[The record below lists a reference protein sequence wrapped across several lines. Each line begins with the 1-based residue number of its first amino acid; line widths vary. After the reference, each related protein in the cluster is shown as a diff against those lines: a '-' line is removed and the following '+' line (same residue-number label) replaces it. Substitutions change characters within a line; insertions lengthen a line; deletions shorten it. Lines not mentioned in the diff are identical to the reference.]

1 MSVSNDLREYRELFL
16 SDILS
21 DSQANQDL
29 NHVGFFR
36 KCIDLISED
45 GVVDEPIE
53 IAYKKIDQ
61 GISIHAYI
69 YSELDGTLSIFTHEF
84 LHLEDWEKPQPRG
97 EVIKK
102 VQRAVRFIEKSDNES
117 WVNKLEE
124 SHECFYAAKRIMN
137 LLEKNEIKIIN
148 AYYFTDGVL
157 SENTKDYL
165 IDDVHN
171 IKIRVKPYDIVR
183 LRNLE
188 ESDSGMED
196 FEVNFE
202 DLCGGLAAL
211 EANETGLKS
220 YLAVM
225 PGHVLSKVYE
235 NVNQK
240 LLESNVRTFLDFRGK
255 VNRGIKTTLKEEPE
269 KFFAYNNGLTVTATD
284 INASTKGTNG
294 AVNIKKLTNMQIVN
308 GGQTTC
314 AIFFSPK
321 EKNFT
326 DIDLNKVFVPMKLTI
341 INAGT
346 DATEESLEEAEI
358 FKAKVSEYANSQNAV
373 NQGDLQSNHDF
384 HIRME
389 KHSRRILA
397 PHNEA
402 GIQTKW
408 FYERTRGQWTTSKRV
423 ASSPKQFER
432 QHPKRQVFTKTD
444 LAKYENTWRMRP
456 FDVSKGAQKNL
467 MEFYKI
473 AKVEFSK
480 NENQFREQFY
490 KSIVSKK
497 ILFNSTERIITK
509 SSWFI
514 SETYTRPFVVTYSIA
529 LMRDLLMQK
538 KKDLDLAKIYEEQSI
553 SGSLIT
559 QLDATC
565 EYVFN
570 CFQDPKFRNNSSYR
584 EWAVK
589 EACWHRLKL
598 GDHTLDHLD
607 DSYILNHREVLDKAE
622 EDNEIGKIGSEIEIA
637 SNLFKVTSEEW
648 EELVSFQMDRGF
660 IMSDKEVSIPQ
671 KALGMLQ
678 PRGQLLSEKQ
688 MSALQTIYKEAID
701 NGFYF
706 NK

>member
-1 MSVSNDLREYRELFL
+1 M
-16 SDILS
+16 
-21 DSQANQDL
+21 
-29 NHVGFFR
+29 
-36 KCIDLISED
+36 
-45 GVVDEPIE
+45 
-53 IAYKKIDQ
+53 
-61 GISIHAYI
+61 
-69 YSELDGTLSIFTHEF
+69 
-84 LHLEDWEKPQPRG
+84 
-97 EVIKK
+97 
-102 VQRAVRFIEKSDNES
+102 
-117 WVNKLEE
+117 
-124 SHECFYAAKRIMN
+124 
-137 LLEKNEIKIIN
+137 
-148 AYYFTDGVL
+148 
-157 SENTKDYL
+157 
-165 IDDVHN
+165 
-171 IKIRVKPYDIVR
+171 
-183 LRNLE
+183 
-188 ESDSGMED
+188 
-196 FEVNFE
+196 
-202 DLCGGLAAL
+202 
-211 EANETGLKS
+211 
-220 YLAVM
+220 
-225 PGHVLSKVYE
+225 SKVYE

-284 INASTKGTNG
+284 IDASTKGTNG

-397 PHNEA
+397 PHNES

-480 NENQFREQFY
+480 
-490 KSIVSKK
+490 
-497 ILFNSTERIITK
+497 
-509 SSWFI
+509 
-514 SETYTRPFVVTYSIA
+514 
-529 LMRDLLMQK
+529 
-538 KKDLDLAKIYEEQSI
+538 
-553 SGSLIT
+553 
-559 QLDATC
+559 
-565 EYVFN
+565 
-570 CFQDPKFRNNSSYR
+570 
-584 EWAVK
+584 
-589 EACWHRLKL
+589 
-598 GDHTLDHLD
+598 
-607 DSYILNHREVLDKAE
+607 
-622 EDNEIGKIGSEIEIA
+622 
-637 SNLFKVTSEEW
+637 
-648 EELVSFQMDRGF
+648 
-660 IMSDKEVSIPQ
+660 
-671 KALGMLQ
+671 
-678 PRGQLLSEKQ
+678 
-688 MSALQTIYKEAID
+688 
-701 NGFYF
+701 
-706 NK
+706 